1 MCSSPSRSPRT
12 PWKSQIL
19 PKLFFYSTLIDFQF
33 RGEISQLA
41 KPTDLPSP
49 YQRFTKPRTFV
60 ILLFNL
66 CQINIAHLRL
76 PKTRLKKKDK
86 PRLKS
91 RSAFETIAWS
101 AIRIKVRL
109 KTFYINRFCTCM
121 NLWSQGHFIV
131 LETKC
136 FCFLGLKGASIESL
150 CVLILICPE

>member
-1 MCSSPSRSPRT
+1 MPAPLLTLTSPPGFKRT
-12 PWKSQIL
+12 SFSCVPHPHAHREHLENLKSYL
-19 PKLFFYSTLIDFQF
+19 SFFFYSTLIDFQF

-76 PKTRLKKKDK
+76 HTQDPKGQ

-91 RSAFETIAWS
+91 RSAFETIAWP

-136 FCFLGLKGASIESL
+136 FVF
-150 CVLILICPE
+150 